1 MKSVVVVS
9 LAVLGFAAGA
19 AGAGLSS
26 DLLGS
31 ERCSGTDGDYTQYL
45 ERQLATYRQEAA
57 AAVQLGM
64 TMRDEAAAR
73 AGLLTA
79 REYAQRHRRGQVSC
93 ARLSYRS
100 DGLKVIGYLWRSQRR
115 AKAPQPILIF
125 NRGGALEDSK
135 LRPNTQFGFY
145 RFVQA
150 GYVVIGTQYR
160 GNDGGEGRDEL
171 GGADV
176 NDVLKLL
183 EIARSLDGVDP
194 GNVFA
199 LGYSRGAMETLLAA
213 GRGAGFRAAATVGL
227 PADLLSGYQSNPQSA
242 GQFRKLMPG
251 FESNPEET
259 LKSRSA
265 IYWADRIDVPLLLIA
280 GSTDPLVAAHAN
292 SIKLAA
298 RLGELGKTYELVI
311 YQGDSHGVMINARD
325 RDQRILDWFARF
337 SAPSQRQR

>member
-1 MKSVVVVS
+1 MQSVVVVS

-57 AAVQLGM
+57 AAVKLGM

-125 NRGGALEDSK
+125 NRGGALEDGC
-135 LRPNTQFGFY
+135 RP
-145 RFVQA
+145 
-150 GYVVIGTQYR
+150 
-160 GNDGGEGRDEL
+160 GRC
-171 GGADV
+171 V
-176 NDVLKLL
+176 
-183 EIARSLDGVDP
+183 
-194 GNVFA
+194 
-199 LGYSRGAMETLLAA
+199 
-213 GRGAGFRAAATVGL
+213 
-227 PADLLSGYQSNPQSA
+227 
-242 GQFRKLMPG
+242 
-251 FESNPEET
+251 
-259 LKSRSA
+259 
-265 IYWADRIDVPLLLIA
+265 
-280 GSTDPLVAAHAN
+280 
-292 SIKLAA
+292 
-298 RLGELGKTYELVI
+298 
-311 YQGDSHGVMINARD
+311 
-325 RDQRILDWFARF
+325 
-337 SAPSQRQR
+337 